1 MTFSKYPLFYLTN
14 IFHLIFLLK
23 ILIILLNLN
32 FVILVSTFFLFLFQI
47 TLIDKFIKICWKFL
61 KNMVK

>member
-1 MTFSKYPLFYLTN
+1 MTFSKYPLFYLAS
-14 IFHLIFLLK
+14 IFHLIFLVK